1 MRYLNTRIWMLI
13 VGALSTLGALVN
25 IIAAETVAVDAW
37 GNLAGR
43 ELDIAVGLEQL
54 WGLWFITS
62 GVAILLLALLTHG
75 ISQARTGAVVIGLT
89 FVGQFVAFSTLG
101 SKGYLEESGAP
112 IEQILPFA
120 AIYLIGFI
128 ACVKGWNEKTK

>member
-1 MRYLNTRIWMLI
+1 MLI
-13 VGALSTLGALVN
+13 VGATTTLGALVN
-25 IIAAETVAVDAW
+25 IITAETVAVDSW

-54 WGLWFITS
+54 WGLWFITI

-89 FVGQFVAFSTLG
+89 FVGQLLAFSTLG
-101 SKGYLEESGAP
+101 SKGYWEESGAP
-112 IEQILPFA
+112 IEQILPYA